1 MTAQAQASSRISIA
15 LSGKNLSVTYLAAS
29 LTAYGIRS
37 GEMSTLWCCSYLS
50 IRPLRI
56 RHQLAWKSG
65 FDQAHLSSLFESV
78 AP

>member
-56 RHQLAWKSG
+56 RQGSG
-65 FDQAHLSSLFESV
+65 FDQAHLSSLSESV

>member
-56 RHQLAWKSG
+56 RQGGRSG
-65 FDQAHLSSLFESV
+65 FDQAHLFSLSESV